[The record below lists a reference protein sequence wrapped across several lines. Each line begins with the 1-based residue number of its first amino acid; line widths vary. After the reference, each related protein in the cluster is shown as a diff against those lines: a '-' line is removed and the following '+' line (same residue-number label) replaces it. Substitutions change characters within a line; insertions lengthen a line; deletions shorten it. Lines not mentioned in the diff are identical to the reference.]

1 MNGELLPILKDLSVI
16 KRLPLLGGSLTKIF
30 TFRTKHFV
38 HYLRC
43 PQSASLTVLLTS
55 DSFFFKTK
63 FVTGYYQID
72 TIAKQSSLPYFCMV
86 GNNPSNSSVSF
97 ETVFFFRDC
106 RSIQFFK
113 LLCWQRKSLI
123 CREKS
128 LWELRWPITVT
139 TKTKWNTVKKEILI
153 NQKFCSQIKR
163 VCFQFEKVYL
173 QRKNIKSQRKKI
185 CLHTQNKPTANSC
198 GKFPRQIATA
208 YFQGK

>member
-1 MNGELLPILKDLSVI
+1 MLLGIIKLTLLQNKALCHIFVWLEIILPILLFLS
-16 KRLPLLGGSLTKIF
+16 KLF
-30 TFRTKHFV
+30 
-38 HYLRC
+38 
-43 PQSASLTVLLTS
+43 
-55 DSFFFKTK
+55 
-63 FVTGYYQID
+63 
-72 TIAKQSSLPYFCMV
+72 
-86 GNNPSNSSVSF
+86 
-97 ETVFFFRDC
+97 FFFRDC

-163 VCFQFEKVYL
+163 VCFQFEKVCL

>member
-1 MNGELLPILKDLSVI
+1 MNVLRDLFERLKDTVNPMNGELLPILKDLSVI

-43 PQSASLTVLLTS
+43 PQLASLTVLLTS

-97 ETVFFFRDC
+97 ETVFFSGIAEASNFL
-106 RSIQFFK
+106 SYFVGK
-113 LLCWQRKSLI
+113 
-123 CREKS
+123 EK
-128 LWELRWPITVT
+128 
-139 TKTKWNTVKKEILI
+139 
-153 NQKFCSQIKR
+153 
-163 VCFQFEKVYL
+163 
-173 QRKNIKSQRKKI
+173 
-185 CLHTQNKPTANSC
+185 A
-198 GKFPRQIATA
+198 
-208 YFQGK
+208 

>member
-1 MNGELLPILKDLSVI
+1 MSVI

-43 PQSASLTVLLTS
+43 PQLASLTVLLTS

-128 LWELRWPITVT
+128 LWELRWPITAT

-163 VCFQFEKVYL
+163 VCFQFEKFAYKEKILNHREKRFVYIHKTNP
-173 QRKNIKSQRKKI
+173 QQIAA
-185 CLHTQNKPTANSC
+185 ANSH
-198 GKFPRQIATA
+198 GK
-208 YFQGK
+208 